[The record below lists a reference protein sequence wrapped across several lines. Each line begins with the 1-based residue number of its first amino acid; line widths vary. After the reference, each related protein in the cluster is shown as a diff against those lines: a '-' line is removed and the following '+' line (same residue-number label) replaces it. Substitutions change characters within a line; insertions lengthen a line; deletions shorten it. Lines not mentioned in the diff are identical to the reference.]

1 MDRSR
6 PSRAPHSRLARLAG
20 LSLVV
25 VVVVVAAGYALLPL
39 AVQGWI
45 SAMDLVLQGGLWVAT
60 LAGGGADPATI
71 AVAVGRELFSAL
83 ASPRA
88 LAVIGGL
95 VLVCAGA
102 LYGLQRML
110 DLDEG

>member
-1 MDRSR
+1 MDRPR
-6 PSRAPHSRLARLAG
+6 PSPAPRSRLARLAG

-39 AVQGWI
+39 AVQAWI
-45 SAMDLVLQGGLWVAT
+45 SAMDLVLQGGLWLAT
-60 LAGGGADPATI
+60 LVGGGADPATI
-71 AVAVGRELFSAL
+71 AAAVGREFFSAL
-83 ASPRA
+83 ASPGA

-95 VLVCAGA
+95 VLVSAGA

-110 DLDEG
+110 DRDEG